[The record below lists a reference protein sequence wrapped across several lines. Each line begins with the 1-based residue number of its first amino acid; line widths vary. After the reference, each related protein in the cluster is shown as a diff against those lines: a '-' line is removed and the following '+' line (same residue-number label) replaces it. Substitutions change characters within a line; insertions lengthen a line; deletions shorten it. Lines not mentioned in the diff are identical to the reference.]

1 MGIFSISI
9 IDNSLSA
16 FFSNIIY
23 EIIFISENII
33 DYLSNTNFYKYLN
46 NLLSN
51 NKIIENKDII
61 ENKEIINNKK
71 LISKSNENDLNEY
84 TKKIKKENQI
94 LKNNLLEDIKSK
106 LSN

>member
-9 IDNSLSA
+9 FDNSLFD

-23 EIIFISENII
+23 EIRFISGNII

-46 NLLSN
+46 NLFSN

-71 LISKSNENDLNEY
+71 LISKSNENDLDEY
-84 TKKIKKENQI
+84 TKKIKTEN
-94 LKNNLLEDIKSK
+94 KK
-106 LSN
+106 